1 MRLNEFREP
10 PPCAKCTTE
19 RTIDCHATCEKYGG
33 WVARKE
39 AAVTASVEK
48 AKAESRP
55 RDYTIEERIK
65 RRRRAGKK

>member
-10 PPCAKCTTE
+10 APCAECTTE
-19 RTIDCHATCEKYGG
+19 RTVWCHAECERYAG

-48 AKAESRP
+48 AKEEARP
-55 RDYTIEERIK
+55 RDYTIESGIK
-65 RRRRAGKK
+65 RRRRAGIK